1 MYVAS
6 GINRS
11 GAISGVSVLEAVSTW
26 LSSRPLILA
35 LLLSLLA
42 HLTLIVLVPG
52 FRPATL
58 FAPVTL
64 TVELM
69 PSARIES
76 EPPPQPEAREP
87 ASRPEKTPIVKPD
100 KAREPTPSAEA
111 RDFGPAA
118 PAAPAAAEVLTL
130 RAEPDARPAPFTL
143 PTTPEPR
150 PEAVQPATNEPP
162 ALDPAVLAA
171 YGQTLS
177 RAIGQYQRY
186 PILAQQR
193 GWQGTAEVLLRLA
206 PGNRIVN
213 VSILRS
219 SGYEVLDRQAMEMV
233 KQAEPLPPAPEALRP
248 EYLSVVVPIVFK
260 LKN

>member
-6 GINRS
+6 GINRL
-11 GAISGVSVLEAVSTW
+11 GAISGVSVLEAVGAW
-26 LSSRPLILA
+26 LGCRPLMLA

-42 HLTLIVLVPG
+42 HLTLIVLIPG

-58 FAPVTL
+58 FARVTL

-69 PSARIES
+69 PSERIES
-76 EPPPQPEAREP
+76 EPSPQPEAREP
-87 ASRPEKTPIVKPD
+87 ASRPEKTPIAKPD

-111 RDFGPAA
+111 RNFGPA

-130 RAEPDARPAPFTL
+130 RVEPDARPAPFTL

-162 ALDPAVLAA
+162 AVDLAVLAA

-177 RAIGQYQRY
+177 RAIELHQRY

-206 PGNRIVN
+206 PGNRILN

-219 SGYEVLDRQAMEMV
+219 SGYEALDRQAMEMV

-248 EYLSVVVPIVFK
+248 RYLSVVVPIVFK

>member
-26 LSSRPLILA
+26 LSCRPLMLA

-76 EPPPQPEAREP
+76 
-87 ASRPEKTPIVKPD
+87 
-100 KAREPTPSAEA
+100 
-111 RDFGPAA
+111 
-118 PAAPAAAEVLTL
+118 
-130 RAEPDARPAPFTL
+130 
-143 PTTPEPR
+143 
-150 PEAVQPATNEPP
+150 
-162 ALDPAVLAA
+162 
-171 YGQTLS
+171 
-177 RAIGQYQRY
+177 
-186 PILAQQR
+186 
-193 GWQGTAEVLLRLA
+193 
-206 PGNRIVN
+206 
-213 VSILRS
+213 
-219 SGYEVLDRQAMEMV
+219 
-233 KQAEPLPPAPEALRP
+233 
-248 EYLSVVVPIVFK
+248 
-260 LKN
+260 